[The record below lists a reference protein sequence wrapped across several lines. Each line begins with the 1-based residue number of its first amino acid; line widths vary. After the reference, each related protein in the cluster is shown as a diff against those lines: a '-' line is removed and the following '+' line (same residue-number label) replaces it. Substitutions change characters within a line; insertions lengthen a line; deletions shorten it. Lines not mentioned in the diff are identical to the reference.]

1 MIMRWEEAKRYARKK
16 CFYRKLLHQYGY
28 SYISTIGYKV
38 DVLIDM
44 LKNIDHKNKKQ
55 LTLF

>member
-1 MIMRWEEAKRYARKK
+1 MRWEEAKRYARKK

-28 SYISTIGYKV
+28 TYISTIGYKV